1 MKSFEALFSELEVKA
16 TSSSAGSNTVQLL
29 ESGVHAIGKKIVEEA
44 AEVWMACEFQT
55 KEQASEEIAQLIYH
69 VQVMMI
75 AKGISLKDVEKF
87 L

>member
-75 AKGISLKDVEKF
+75 AKGISLKDIEKF